1 MDEILSLKEILV
13 EIKEFL
19 GFSLY
24 HSSQVNITV
33 GLILALLIA
42 LILTRIVLKIIR
54 KFITQKLPSEDKSK
68 FVGIFQFIQY
78 LVYVFV
84 VMFTLNAA
92 GINISVLLTASAAIF
107 IGLGFALQQLFQDVI
122 SGVLIILD
130 QSLHVGDIIEV
141 NDRVCKVE
149 KISLRSTKAVTRN
162 NRVMVIPNHKFLTDV
177 IINWTQNSSDVRDFV
192 TVRVSFGTDTT
203 LVKELLLQCANQH
216 PEVLPNPNPMVF
228 FEDFGD
234 SALVFSLYF
243 YVSEGFKLP
252 KIQSEVRFAID
263 QAFRSNKIIIPFPQR
278 DVHVVEKKGF

>member
-141 NDRVCKVE
+141 KDRVCKVE

>member
-216 PEVLPNPNPMVF
+216 LEVLPNPKPMVF

>member
-54 KFITQKLPSEDKSK
+54 KFITQKLPSEDKYK
-68 FVGIFQFIQY
+68 FVGIFQFVQY

-92 GINISVLLTASAAIF
+92 GVNISVLLTASAAIF

-177 IINWTQNSSDVRDFV
+177 IINWTQNSTDVRDFV
-192 TVRVSFGTDTT
+192 KVGVAYGSDTK
-203 LVKELLLQCANQH
+203 LVEQLLLQSADQH
-216 PEVLPNPNPMVF
+216 PEILSNPKPMVF

-263 QAFRSNKIIIPFPQR
+263 QAFRNHKITIPFPQR
-278 DVHVVEKKGF
+278 DVHVVDKKGF

>member
-130 QSLHVGDIIEV
+130 QSLHVGDIIEI
-141 NDRVCKVE
+141 NNRVCKVE

-177 IINWTQNSSDVRDFV
+177 IINWTQNSTDVRDFV
-192 TVRVSFGTDTT
+192 KVGVAYGSDTK
-203 LVKELLLQCANQH
+203 LVEQLLLQCANQH
-216 PEVLPNPNPMVF
+216 PEVLPNPKPMVF

-263 QAFRSNKIIIPFPQR
+263 QAFRSNKITIPFPQR
-278 DVHVVEKKGF
+278 DVNVVEKKGY

>member
-54 KFITQKLPSEDKSK
+54 KFITQKLPSEDKYK
-68 FVGIFQFIQY
+68 FVGIFQFVQY

-92 GINISVLLTASAAIF
+92 GVNISVLLTASAAIF

-162 NRVMVIPNHKFLTDV
+162 NRVMVIPNHKFLSDV
-177 IINWTQNSSDVRDFV
+177 IINWTQNSTDVRDFV
-192 TVRVSFGTDTT
+192 KVGVAYGSDTK
-203 LVKELLLQCANQH
+203 LVEQLLLQSADQH
-216 PEVLPNPNPMVF
+216 PEILSNPKPMVF

-263 QAFRSNKIIIPFPQR
+263 QAFRNHKITIPFPQR
-278 DVHVVEKKGF
+278 DVHVVDKKGF

>member
-1 MDEILSLKEILV
+1 MKEILV

-92 GINISVLLTASAAIF
+92 GVNISVLLTASAAIF

-130 QSLHVGDIIEV
+130 QSLHVGDIIEI
-141 NDRVCKVE
+141 NNRVCKVE

-177 IINWTQNSSDVRDFV
+177 IINWTQNSTDVRDFV
-192 TVRVSFGTDTT
+192 KVGVAYGSDTK
-203 LVKELLLQCANQH
+203 LVEQLLLQCANRH
-216 PEVLPNPNPMVF
+216 PEVLPNPKPMVF

-263 QAFRSNKIIIPFPQR
+263 QAFRSNKITIPFPQR

>member
-141 NDRVCKVE
+141 NDRVCRVE

-192 TVRVSFGTDTT
+192 SVRVGYGADTH
-203 LVKELLLQCANQH
+203 LVKELLLQTAEEH
-216 PEVLPNPNPMVF
+216 AEVLKNPKPVVF
-228 FEDFGD
+228 FEDFAE
-234 SALVFSLYF
+234 SHLSFTLYF
-243 YVSEGFKLP
+243 YIANGFLLP
-252 KIQSEVRFAID
+252 IIQSDLRFAID
-263 QAFRSNKIIIPFPQR
+263 QSFREHQIKNPYPQR
-278 DVHVVEKKGF
+278 EIHINGKP

>member
-177 IINWTQNSSDVRDFV
+177 IINWTQNSTDVRDFV
-192 TVRVSFGTDTT
+192 TVRVAFGTDTT

-216 PEVLPNPNPMVF
+216 SEVLPNPKPMVF

-263 QAFRSNKIIIPFPQR
+263 QAFRSNKITIPFPQR

>member
-177 IINWTQNSSDVRDFV
+177 IINWTQNSTDVRDFV
-192 TVRVSFGTDTT
+192 KVGVAYGSDTK
-203 LVKELLLQCANQH
+203 LVEQLLLQCASQH
-216 PEVLPNPNPMVF
+216 PEVLPNPKPMVF

-243 YVSEGFKLP
+243 YVSDGFKLP

-263 QAFRSNKIIIPFPQR
+263 QAFRSNKITIPFPQR
-278 DVHVVEKKGF
+278 DVHVLEKKGF

>member
-24 HSSQVNITV
+24 HTSQVNITV

-177 IINWTQNSSDVRDFV
+177 IINWTQNSTDVRDFV
-192 TVRVSFGTDTT
+192 KVGVAYGSDTK
-203 LVKELLLQCANQH
+203 LVEQILLQCANQH
-216 PEVLPNPNPMVF
+216 PEVLPNPKPMVF

-252 KIQSEVRFAID
+252 KIQSDVRFVID
-263 QAFRSNKIIIPFPQR
+263 QAFRSNKITIPFPQR
-278 DVHVVEKKGF
+278 DVHLVEKKGF